1 MTTTQPMKTQENSPM
16 PSTHNITNILTNSE
30 SFKQYKEY
38 TKTSPNESNYDA
50 NANAAEKNYNN
61 FVADMA
67 GPKLTEITIGLIT
80 EKCKELYN
88 DDTAERFW
96 AKEYHVNPECPD
108 FYFHDITKGAI
119 PYCYATD
126 TMRLLHEGLSYVED
140 YPSEKPKRYDSYIA
154 QVIDLISELSQE
166 HAGAIA
172 VPDMFVNMSTFFKDV
187 ADIDRQAYEISNVFQ
202 SMIFICH
209 RKIRPSGQSPF
220 VNVTLADAPTL
231 EAVFEVQ
238 EDKVLKKIKRL
249 QILFVAELVK
259 GLNGKPFRFPVTT
272 ANFAVDQETKEIADK
287 EWLAELLPYIVT
299 QRLNIY
305 VAQDP
310 RKFASCCRL
319 TNDLDLLNASAGID
333 SFGNGGVRVGSHRVV
348 TLNLPWLEKQGK
360 SITEGTDLVIK
371 ILKAHREVLRDT
383 IGKGML
389 KFFTKKWEN
398 LDKNFFST
406 IGHVGLWE
414 AAEIRLHKRGFKTL
428 DLDMMKRA
436 EADILDEI
444 NLVATEMSK
453 EFGMPINIEQIP
465 AESAATKLAKPL
477 GIEILSNQYVPLWED
492 VPVIERIIMAGEL
505 DAKSTGGA
513 ITHLN
518 VEHVLTTKTCEKLMN
533 MAAKAGLTHFAFN
546 PVISVCENG
555 HNVIGKYQQCKVC
568 QGDIIDHLTRIIG
581 YFVPVSKWNKGRQ
594 LEFTKRNFYKNLL

>member
-1 MTTTQPMKTQENSPM
+1 MTQSSHNL
-16 PSTHNITNILTNSE
+16 THLLSNSE
-30 SFKQYKEY
+30 AFKQYKEY
-38 TKTSPNESNYDA
+38 IKTNPNISNYDA
-50 NANAAEKNYNN
+50 NANAAEKTYNN

-67 GPKLTEITIGLIT
+67 GPKLTEITIGLVS
-80 EKCKELYN
+80 EKCKELFG
-88 DDTAERFW
+88 DSTAEDFW
-96 AKEYHVNPECPD
+96 SKEYHVNPESPD

-126 TMRLLHEGLSYVED
+126 TMRLLHEGLSYVDD
-140 YPSEKPKRYDSYIA
+140 YPSKAPKRYDSYIA
-154 QVIDLISELSQE
+154 QVVDLISEMSQE

-172 VPDMFVNMSTFFKDV
+172 VPDMFVNMATFFKDKD
-187 ADIDRQAYEISNVFQ
+187 DIDAQAYAISNVFQ

-220 VNVTLADAPTL
+220 VNVTLADTPTL
-231 EAVFEVQ
+231 EAVFDIRE
-238 EDKVLKKIKRL
+238 EATLAKIKKL
-249 QILFVAELVK
+249 QLLFVAELVK
-259 GLNGKPFRFPVTT
+259 GIDGKPFRFPVTT
-272 ANFAVDQETKEIADK
+272 ANFAVDPETKEIADK
-287 EWLAELLPYIVT
+287 DWLEDLLPYIVT

-360 SITEGTDLVIK
+360 SITENTELVLK
-371 ILKAHREVLRDT
+371 ILKAHREVLRDN
-383 IGKGML
+383 INKGML
-389 KFFTKKWEN
+389 KFFSKKWEN
-398 LDKNFFST
+398 LDQNFFST

-414 AAEIRLHKRGFKTL
+414 AAEIRLHKRGFNSP
-428 DLDMMKRA
+428 DLDMIKRT

-444 NLVATEMSK
+444 NLVANKMSK
-453 EFGMPINIEQIP
+453 FFKMPVNIEQIP
-465 AESAATKLAKPL
+465 AESAAPKLAKPL
-477 GIEILSNQYVPLWED
+477 GIDILSNQYVPLWED
-492 VPVIERIIMAGEL
+492 VPVIDRIIMAGEL

-513 ITHLN
+513 ITHIN
-518 VEHVLTTKTCEKLMN
+518 VEHTLTTTTCRKLMN
-533 MAAKAGLTHFAFN
+533 LAAKVGLTHFAFN

-555 HNVIGKYQQCKVC
+555 HSVIGKYQQCKVC
-568 QGDIIDHLTRIIG
+568 QGAIIDHLTRIIG

-594 LEFTKRNFYKNLL
+594 NEFKKRNFYQNLL